1 MLRRMWFL
9 FGGALVAAK
18 RAKRSKTRHVR
29 CTRCG
34 RLVLERPH
42 VKRCPRCYEPL
53 PAARAK

>member
-1 MLRRMWFL
+1 MWFL
-9 FGGALVAAK
+9 VGGALVAAK
-18 RAKRSKTRHVR
+18 RAKRSKARHVR